1 MTTGVREMRF
11 LLAGPEG
18 RILRALAARVP
29 RSIRS
34 NHLTAIGTIGAAAAG
49 IAYALTTYHP
59 AWLWVASL
67 MLAVNWLGD
76 SLDGTLARVR
86 GTQRPKY
93 GYYLD
98 HVVDA
103 FSTAVIGL
111 GIGLSP
117 YVNLGLALGLVVVYL
132 ALSINVY
139 LESSVFGV
147 FKIAYG
153 RIGPTEV
160 RLLLVVATPLTAQTV
175 RGQLTDSLTRSPL
188 PGAFLTLVDEQG
200 VERARSITNAA
211 GEFLIT
217 APAAGTYR
225 LRSKRIG
232 FRPYVSTALVLG
244 AGETSAL
251 NAAVAPIAV
260 VLSEVV
266 VVGERQC
273 NVASGGQG
281 GASVGAVWEEI
292 REALAAVAWTSRLP
306 SYWYDI
312 AHFQRELTATA
323 RRQAGRPD
331 SVWRNIGYQAVS
343 FQSAPPEELEA
354 RGFVVPD
361 AEGGWTY
368 WGPDAEALMSS
379 PFLRSHCFE

>member
-1 MTTGVREMRF
+1 MTF
-11 LLAGPEG
+11 LLARVERGVL
-18 RILRALAARVP
+18 LRLAAHVP

-34 NHLTAIGTIGAAAAG
+34 NHLTALGTIAAAG
-49 IAYALTTYHP
+49 AGAAYALSRYSP

-67 MLAVNWLGD
+67 MLAINWLGD

-160 RLLLVVATPLTAQTV
+160 RLLLVMLNT
-175 RGQLTDSLTRSPL
+175 
-188 PGAFLTLVDEQG
+188 TL
-200 VERARSITNAA
+200 
-211 GEFLIT
+211 
-217 APAAGTYR
+217 
-225 LRSKRIG
+225 
-232 FRPYVSTALVLG
+232 
-244 AGETSAL
+244 
-251 NAAVAPIAV
+251 
-260 VLSEVV
+260 
-266 VVGERQC
+266 
-273 NVASGGQG
+273 
-281 GASVGAVWEEI
+281 
-292 REALAAVAWTSRLP
+292 ALAALWEVQGPWPIALVVNWTLAILLTGMVALFIGRFARNLYRLAKLEP
-306 SYWYDI
+306 
-312 AHFQRELTATA
+312 QRFKWWE
-323 RRQAGRPD
+323 QG
-331 SVWRNIGYQAVS
+331 
-343 FQSAPPEELEA
+343 
-354 RGFVVPD
+354 
-361 AEGGWTY
+361 
-368 WGPDAEALMSS
+368 
-379 PFLRSHCFE
+379 

>member
-59 AWLWVASL
+59 AWLWVASA
-67 MLAVNWLGD
+67 MLVVNWLGD

-117 YVNLGLALGLVVVYL
+117 YVSLGLALGLVVVYL

-147 FKIAYG
+147 FKISYG

-160 RLLLVVATPLTAQTV
+160 RLLLVL
-175 RGQLTDSLTRSPL
+175 
-188 PGAFLTLVDEQG
+188 
-200 VERARSITNAA
+200 
-211 GEFLIT
+211 
-217 APAAGTYR
+217 
-225 LRSKRIG
+225 
-232 FRPYVSTALVLG
+232 
-244 AGETSAL
+244 L
-251 NAAVAPIAV
+251 NTM
-260 VLSEVV
+260 L
-266 VVGERQC
+266 
-273 NVASGGQG
+273 
-281 GASVGAVWEEI
+281 
-292 REALAAVAWTSRLP
+292 ALAALWEVKGPWPIRLVANWTL
-306 SYWYDI
+306 
-312 AHFQRELTATA
+312 AVLL
-323 RRQAGRPD
+323 AG
-331 SVWRNIGYQAVS
+331 
-343 FQSAPPEELEA
+343 
-354 RGFVVPD
+354 
-361 AEGGWTY
+361 EGG
-368 WGPDAEALMSS
+368 L
-379 PFLRSHCFE
+379 FLRRFAPQPHPP

>member
-1 MTTGVREMRF
+1 VTGKREMTF
-11 LLAGPEG
+11 LLAPIEGP
-18 RILRALAARVP
+18 ALQMLARHVP

-34 NHLTAIGTIGAAAAG
+34 NHLTGLGILGAVGAG
-49 IAYALTTYHP
+49 SAYALTHYHH

-160 RLLLVVATPLTAQTV
+160 RLLLVVLN
-175 RGQLTDSLTRSPL
+175 SLVALIALAELKGPV
-188 PGAFLTLVDEQG
+188 PIHIVANWTLAILLAGMVVLFVGRFARNLYRLAKLEPQRFKWWEQG
-200 VERARSITNAA
+200 
-211 GEFLIT
+211 
-217 APAAGTYR
+217 
-225 LRSKRIG
+225 
-232 FRPYVSTALVLG
+232 
-244 AGETSAL
+244 
-251 NAAVAPIAV
+251 
-260 VLSEVV
+260 
-266 VVGERQC
+266 
-273 NVASGGQG
+273 
-281 GASVGAVWEEI
+281 
-292 REALAAVAWTSRLP
+292 
-306 SYWYDI
+306 
-312 AHFQRELTATA
+312 
-323 RRQAGRPD
+323 
-331 SVWRNIGYQAVS
+331 
-343 FQSAPPEELEA
+343 
-354 RGFVVPD
+354 
-361 AEGGWTY
+361 
-368 WGPDAEALMSS
+368 
-379 PFLRSHCFE
+379 

>member
-1 MTTGVREMRF
+1 MTGTREMRF
-11 LLAGPEG
+11 LLAAPEA

-59 AWLWVASL
+59 AWLWVASA
-67 MLAVNWLGD
+67 MLVVNWLGD

-117 YVNLGLALGLVVVYL
+117 YVDLGLALGMVIVYL

-147 FKIAYG
+147 FKISYG

-160 RLLLVVATPLTAQTV
+160 RLLLIALN
-175 RGQLTDSLTRSPL
+175 
-188 PGAFLTLVDEQG
+188 TLVAFWPSPTSLVANWTLG
-200 VERARSITNAA
+200 VILAGMVALFIARFARN
-211 GEFLIT
+211 L
-217 APAAGTYR
+217 YR
-225 LRSKRIG
+225 LAKLEPQR
-232 FRPYVSTALVLG
+232 FRWWETG
-244 AGETSAL
+244 GE
-251 NAAVAPIAV
+251 
-260 VLSEVV
+260 
-266 VVGERQC
+266 
-273 NVASGGQG
+273 G
-281 GASVGAVWEEI
+281 GA
-292 REALAAVAWTSRLP
+292 
-306 SYWYDI
+306 
-312 AHFQRELTATA
+312 
-323 RRQAGRPD
+323 
-331 SVWRNIGYQAVS
+331 
-343 FQSAPPEELEA
+343 
-354 RGFVVPD
+354 
-361 AEGGWTY
+361 
-368 WGPDAEALMSS
+368 
-379 PFLRSHCFE
+379 